1 MHGFEIKGA
10 KEQKHWIKLIQNLR
24 GLFKA
29 FSILASTER
38 LVITLNC
45 F

>member
-24 GLFKA
+24 GMFKV
-29 FSILASTER
+29 FSNLASTER
-38 LVITLNC
+38 LVITLNY